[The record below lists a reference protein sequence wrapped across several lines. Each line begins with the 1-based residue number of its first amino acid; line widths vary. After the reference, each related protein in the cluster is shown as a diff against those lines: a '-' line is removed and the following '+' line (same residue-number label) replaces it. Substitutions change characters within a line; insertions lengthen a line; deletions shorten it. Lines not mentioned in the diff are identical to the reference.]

1 VIGGCSVFPTSNVWN
16 TPVDR
21 LPTVADPEASNYL
34 ATIGLGTGLH
44 PDFGSGTWDG
54 GNIGIPYDVVPQVQ
68 AFVPVDFALLGWDDE
83 SDAGPYLI
91 PLDPQIEGEPANA
104 VGDRHVLVVHQEDC
118 DLYEVYYA
126 YPDGVDAAAVNDSYP
141 DVLTCAAG
149 TNGWCGA
156 SGAVFDLSSNAF
168 RTDGWTSADAAGL
181 PILPGLARH
190 EEVAAGEIR
199 HALRFT
205 AAQTRNAHWWPAR
218 HHASSSSTAS
228 RPPMG
233 LRVRL
238 KADVDLSSFG
248 PQSRVILAALKKYG
262 MILADNGSNWYVSG
276 APHASWDND
285 DLHDLG
291 DVTGSDF
298 EVVDQSS
305 LIVDPDSGETPH
317 LWSDGFERGGAALGF
332 WSAVAP

>member
-91 PLDPQIEGEPANA
+91 PLDPQIEGEPTNA

-118 DLYEVYYA
+118 DLYEVHYA
-126 YPDGVDAAAVNDSYP
+126 YPDGVDAAAVNDNYP

-156 SGAVFDLSSNAF
+156 SGA
-168 RTDGWTSADAAGL
+168 
-181 PILPGLARH
+181 
-190 EEVAAGEIR
+190 
-199 HALRFT
+199 
-205 AAQTRNAHWWPAR
+205 
-218 HHASSSSTAS
+218 
-228 RPPMG
+228 
-233 LRVRL
+233 
-238 KADVDLSSFG
+238 
-248 PQSRVILAALKKYG
+248 
-262 MILADNGSNWYVSG
+262 
-276 APHASWDND
+276 
-285 DLHDLG
+285 
-291 DVTGSDF
+291 
-298 EVVDQSS
+298 VVDQSS